1 MTSLCKR
8 QRLASQFMLVSFEGV
23 C

>member
-8 QRLASQFMLVSFEGV
+8 QRLASQFILVSFEGV